1 MRPGPLPKTFSE
13 RAIAETLVLLALTGW
28 WWSSAHLPAA
38 VLPSPQA
45 VAYRLY
51 DIVTIPS
58 LSWHVLVTSLRVLAS
73 VALALALGFVLALL
87 AHSVPWLSG
96 IVMDRILVVLNG
108 MPSVGWALLAVIW
121 FKISDFTVVFV
132 QVMILLPFSLINFAE
147 GLRNLDREVIEMA
160 ESFARRR
167 VTTVV
172 KVVIPMLMP
181 YGVAALRVSYGVCWK
196 IALISELFGA
206 QSGLGYLML
215 HAQAIGDVTT
225 LLATC
230 VIIVILFALGEA
242 AIINPV
248 ARAVRKD
255 IARIPT

>member
-1 MRPGPLPKTFSE
+1 MRPLLSPKDLGQ
-13 RAIAETLVLLALTGW
+13 RAIAESLVLLALASW
-28 WWSSAHLPAA
+28 WWFSTQAGPA

-45 VAYRLY
+45 VLNRLF
-51 DIVTIPS
+51 DIATTPS
-58 LSWHVLVTSLRVLAS
+58 LSWHVLITSLRVLAS
-73 VALALALGFVLALL
+73 VVLALALGFLLALL
-87 AHSVPWLSG
+87 AHSVPWLAG

-108 MPSVGWALLAVIW
+108 MPSVGWAILAVIW
-121 FKISDFTVVFV
+121 FRVSDYTVIFV

-167 VTTVV
+167 TTTVL

-181 YGVAALRVSYGVCWK
+181 YGIAALRVSYGVCWK

-215 HAQAIGDVTT
+215 QAQAVGDVTT
-225 LLATC
+225 VVATC
-230 VIIVILFALGEA
+230 VVIVILFTLGEA
-242 AIINPV
+242 CIINPI
-248 ARAVRKD
+248 ARSARKD
-255 IARIPT
+255 IARTEA